1 MRNFTEREIED
12 RKRER
17 EREREGERD
26 RRVECYDRRRQ
37 MGVEK
42 EKMKKGMVWCG
53 EISEYINKN
62 TSIKK
67 LKGMQDVK

>member
-1 MRNFTEREIED
+1 MRNFTERE
-12 RKRER
+12 RKKER
-17 EREREGERD
+17 ERERGGG
-26 RRVECYDRRRQ
+26 RVECYDRRRQ